1 MTEFLKLILIVLS
14 LLRLA
19 LSRHRKLDMIQ
30 DVKQRDEV
38 EMLCFNE
45 EDDVINLRFD
55 STTNAEL
62 NSGNS
67 TKGKRNGYTIG
78 RRLDKNNR

>member
-55 STTNAEL
+55 IQKEKEMDTQLEEDLIRTIDD
-62 NSGNS
+62 
-67 TKGKRNGYTIG
+67 TK
-78 RRLDKNNR
+78 